1 MEQMPQQQVI
11 QQRVQNNKIKDKKIK
26 VKKVKDKKTKNKNRL
41 NVYKLF
47 LAFTIIFGVG
57 TLSTLTYFIINKNKE
72 NSIWFIELASKSVVE
87 AYDFIKFNSKLGLVA
102 LICAVITV
110 VLLIITIVIKI
121 KDKKTLGKNQPMQP
135 QYQQP
140 TQQDNIQQ

>member
-26 VKKVKDKKTKNKNRL
+26 DKKTKNENKI
-41 NVYKLF
+41 NVYKIF
-47 LAFTIIFGVG
+47 LAFTIIFVVG

-87 AYDFIKFNSKLGLVA
+87 AYDFIKFNSKLGLVV

-110 VLLIITIVIKI
+110 VLLIITIIIKI
-121 KDKKTLGKNQPMQP
+121 KDKKTLGKNQPIQP

-140 TQQDNIQQ
+140 IQQQYQQPMQP